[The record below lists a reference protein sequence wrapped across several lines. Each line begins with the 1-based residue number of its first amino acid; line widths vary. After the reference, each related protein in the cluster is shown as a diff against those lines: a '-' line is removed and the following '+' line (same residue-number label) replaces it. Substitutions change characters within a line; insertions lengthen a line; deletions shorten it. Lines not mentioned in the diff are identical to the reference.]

1 MQKKQLKILERKDEK
16 LLFLCFNKFL
26 YVDLKKKYPYTNVT
40 YYNIHSLISVYSNNT
55 EDLSDASKRAEILEH
70 ISWDDLD
77 FDDVIIDEAQ
87 DFHDREIVYFK
98 EYAELKDGRFLAFFD
113 KNQSFRQKVYL
124 SGWKNQNVDCC

>member
-1 MQKKQLKILERKDEK
+1 MIAKEAAKNFGEEGRKV
-16 LLFLCFNKFL
+16 LFLCFNKFL

-55 EDLSDASKRAEILEH
+55 EDLSDASKRAEILER

-98 EYAELKDGRFLAFFD
+98 EYAE
-113 KNQSFRQKVYL
+113 
-124 SGWKNQNVDCC
+124 